1 MDMNALLRA
10 HQIALVGKSR
20 ATTLS
25 RRAAYRGSIA
35 ALASRI
41 RSMRKAGGADV
52 DTDRFVAGESGQD

>member
-10 HQIALVGKSR
+10 HQIALVGKTR

-25 RRAAYRGSIA
+25 RRAAYRGAIT

-41 RSMRKAGGADV
+41 RRTRKAGGADV
-52 DTDRFVAGESGQD
+52 DAARFVVGESGPA